1 MAAKSLF
8 VLRDLGV
15 SHSYAFK
22 VCMCIEHAERI
33 VYTHWDQE
41 NIIYVAFIKIPNLN
55 IHPRNIFYRMMSC
68 KNLENA

>member
-1 MAAKSLF
+1 
-8 VLRDLGV
+8 
-15 SHSYAFK
+15 
-22 VCMCIEHAERI
+22 MCIEHAERI